1 MEQGPILHGSRVLII
16 GKGEGWDRAIELID
30 SNEWNVWTIPQVYSL
45 LNDPR
50 IDLVFEIHSPEA
62 WRKKKGTIYKLNT
75 VFTQPKLIVP
85 RRVPGWTNNSYLL
98 PVEKIQETGLP
109 LINTFAWMVAYAL
122 YRGITEYAFRGV
134 NLNFEHE
141 GRDERDGMMYI
152 LGYLKALGYTLNI
165 DKYSGLARGD
175 VWNLN
180 S

>member
-1 MEQGPILHGSRVLII
+1 MEQEPILRGPRVLIV
-16 GKGEGWDRAIELID
+16 GKGEGWDRATELID
-30 SNEWNVWTIPQVYSL
+30 SNEWNVWAIPQAYSL
-45 LNDPR
+45 LNDSR
-50 IDLVFEIHSPEA
+50 VDLVFEIHAPEA
-62 WRKKKGTIYKLNT
+62 WRKKKGTIHKLNT
-75 VFTQPKLIVP
+75 VFTRPKLIVP

-122 YRGITEYAFRGV
+122 HRGIMEFAFRGV

-152 LGYLKALGYTLNI
+152 LGYLKALEYKLDI
-165 DKYSGLARGD
+165 DRHSGLARGE